1 MLPKESFLQTNF
13 VIRYP
18 YIQNTERGKEWVFT
32 PRQTDSII
40 GKIKK
45 EKELVAKLRLGADRR
60 DSIIYE
66 YTIQKNNLNN
76 IIASK
81 DIIIAEQDEK
91 FKVASDKYYTELR
104 QRFNLEAALKK
115 EKHKKTFWKILTPVV
130 AVSGVITGILIT
142 K

>member
-1 MLPKESFLQTNF
+1 LQTNF

>member
-1 MLPKESFLQTNF
+1 MMLPKESFSQTNF
-13 VIRYP
+13 VIKYP
-18 YIQNTERGKEWVFT
+18 YVQNTERGKEWVFT

-40 GKIKK
+40 GKIKR
-45 EKELVAKLRLGADRR
+45 EKELVSKLRLGADRR

-66 YTIQKNNLNN
+66 YTIQKNDLNK

-91 FKVASDKYYTELR
+91 FKFASNKYYEELR
-104 QRFNLEAALKK
+104 QRYNLEVALKK
-115 EKHKKTFWKILTPVV
+115 ERRKKNFWKIATPIV
-130 AVSGVITGILIT
+130 AVGGIVTGVLI

>member
-18 YIQNTERGKEWVFT
+18 YVQNTERGKEWVFT
-32 PRQTDSII
+32 HRQTDSII

-91 FKVASDKYYTELR
+91 FKAASDKYYTELR

-115 EKHKKTFWKILTPVV
+115 EKRKKTFWKILTPVV
-130 AVSGVITGILIT
+130 AVGGIVTGILI